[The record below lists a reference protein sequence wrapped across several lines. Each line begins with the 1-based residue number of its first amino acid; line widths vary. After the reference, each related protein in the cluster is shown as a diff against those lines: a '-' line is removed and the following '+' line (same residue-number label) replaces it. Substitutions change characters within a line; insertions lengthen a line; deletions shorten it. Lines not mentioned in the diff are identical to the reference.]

1 MDYVFP
7 GTAIG
12 VTLYYNKTDET
23 VNIQRFCFMARA
35 NTDSVFERCQA
46 EQRYLGSGGI
56 SEPLS
61 YNIGGI

>member
-1 MDYVFP
+1 MDCVFP

-12 VTLYYNKTDET
+12 VALYYNKTDET

-56 SEPLS
+56 S
-61 YNIGGI
+61 